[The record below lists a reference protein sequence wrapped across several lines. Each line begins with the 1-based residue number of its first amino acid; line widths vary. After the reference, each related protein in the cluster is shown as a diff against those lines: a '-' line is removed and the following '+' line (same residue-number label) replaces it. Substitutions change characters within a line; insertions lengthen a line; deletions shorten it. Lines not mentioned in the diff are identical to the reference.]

1 MANIESAAN
10 QLDNVLGGAWFYE
23 GINKAEEWVNKADKY
38 ISKKDYQV
46 EGDNVQF
53 ADRLYQNVLQET
65 RSIKKDVKTLY
76 DDINSQIA
84 KDKSEYYKNSQYN
97 RKI

>member
-1 MANIESAAN
+1 MDDKSESSLFRGYS
-10 QLDNVLGGAWFYE
+10 QLNNVLGGALAYE

-46 EGDNVQF
+46 EGDSVQF

-65 RSIKKDVKTLY
+65 RSIKKDVNTLS
-76 DDINSQIA
+76 DDVLSQLY
-84 KDKSEYYKNSQYN
+84 EE
-97 RKI
+97 

>member
-1 MANIESAAN
+1 MANIASAAN
-10 QLDNVLGGAWFYE
+10 QLNNVLGNAWRHE

-65 RSIKKDVKTLY
+65 RSIKKDVKALY

-84 KDKSEYYKNSQYN
+84 KDRSEYYKNS
-97 RKI
+97 